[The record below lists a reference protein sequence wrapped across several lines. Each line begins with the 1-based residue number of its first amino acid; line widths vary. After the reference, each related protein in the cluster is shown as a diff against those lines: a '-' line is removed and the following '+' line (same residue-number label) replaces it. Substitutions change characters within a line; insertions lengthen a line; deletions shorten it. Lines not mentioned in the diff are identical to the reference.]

1 MQPAAQ
7 WSIVTKAIVAPS
19 PSSFNAP
26 RPSLPS
32 IRPSGRSSVLALLLL
47 LAGCLPHYGFAGGG
61 LPEHIRTLAIVPF
74 ENETSSPELSREL
87 FEAMRRDFQPRLG
100 VRDAAQDKA
109 DAIVRGIIRTYDV
122 DVPAA
127 ISANP
132 SQVTTS
138 RRKLQIVLD
147 VQIVDQTTGKTIYER
162 KSLRAEGEYA
172 ERDEA
177 SGRRDAIKRIVN
189 DLVEGAQSQW

>member
-1 MQPAAQ
+1 
-7 WSIVTKAIVAPS
+7 
-19 PSSFNAP
+19 
-26 RPSLPS
+26 
-32 IRPSGRSSVLALLLL
+32 
-47 LAGCLPHYGFAGGG
+47 
-61 LPEHIRTLAIVPF
+61 
-74 ENETSSPELSREL
+74 
-87 FEAMRRDFQPRLG
+87 MRRDFQPRLG

-177 SGRRDAIKRIVN
+177 SGRRDAIRRIVN